1 MSLAAPAQLAHSA
14 VQCSAALACRAINS
28 VRSCPLLHSAHRCS
42 AKGLPFGATISAE
55 SESDRR
61 IEHST
66 ALQSFTTYVEM
77 TSKVWSADPQLNIF
91 NVHDFLQDG
100 KFVSLAEKKQKAEH
114 DGVKVSTLE
123 YRSNGAVYGRHKP
136 SRDC

>member
-42 AKGLPFGATISAE
+42 AKGLPFGATIAAE
-55 SESDRR
+55 SDPIGAS
-61 IEHST
+61 ST

-77 TSKVWSADPQLNIF
+77 TSKVWSAGPQLNIF

-114 DGVKVSTLE
+114 DGAKVSTLE